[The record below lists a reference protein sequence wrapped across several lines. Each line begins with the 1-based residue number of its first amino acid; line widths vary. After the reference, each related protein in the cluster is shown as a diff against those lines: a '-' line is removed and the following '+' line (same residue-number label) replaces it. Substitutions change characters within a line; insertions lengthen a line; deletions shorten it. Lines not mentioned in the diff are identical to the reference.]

1 MSQLD
6 QIVKGAP
13 PPEIQ
18 VHRPDTG
25 SLDPPSPSPAP
36 SPAPSSSQ
44 ESSETAASS
53 VATAAAP
60 DPLSAL
66 PSSPP
71 QIYLNLLIVESAL
84 RAQYLALRTRR
95 RQNTFFLLLLALWIA
110 YFTYALFFRP
120 REDGRGLGGSV
131 YWVVETGE
139 KVALTGGVVTAI
151 LIWGTGQWER
161 GMRWPRRWLGVT
173 NRGIRGM
180 NAKVVVI
187 PGPWWKEL
195 LSYISFIFP
204 YSAFFPSNTSFH
216 YVEYERPASASAS
229 AAAAAAA
236 AAASAASAAHGDRPA
251 SRRRRGSS
259 VTSLRQPP
267 DEENRIGV
275 EEDLAPGGDYI
286 RLLLLPKSF
295 SPAFR
300 KNWDE
305 YRTDY
310 WEKENERRAR
320 LRQKIKE
327 FTRQQA
333 RANAGWLWWA
343 KWRYWKQS
351 YPRAIPVISKSG
363 RDIERY
369 THHRVSHSRHW
380 NGSEREKH
388 RRTPPYA
395 DSHSHSHSRTSS
407 RSSTPHAVSDVED
420 RLPLDRERRSSVSRR
435 GSGGSPS
442 TPKRNKSVS
451 QTASGSSRF
460 STPLTPLSVSGN
472 DEGS

>member
-18 VHRPDTG
+18 VHQPD
-25 SLDPPSPSPAP
+25 SLSKTPSPSLT
-36 SPAPSSSQ
+36 SSL
-44 ESSETAASS
+44 SSTPQDSTEIPASS
-53 VATAAAP
+53 VATVAP

-71 QIYLNLLIVESAL
+71 QIYLNLLIVETAL
-84 RAQYLALRTRR
+84 RSQYLALRARR
-95 RQNTFFLLLLALWIA
+95 RQNTFFLLLLILWIV

-139 KVALTGGVVTAI
+139 KVALTGGVVTGI

-161 GMRWPRRWLGVT
+161 GLRWPRRWLGVT

-180 NAKVVVI
+180 NAKVIVI
-187 PGPWWKEL
+187 QGPWWKEL
-195 LSYISFIFP
+195 LSYLSFLFP

-216 YVEYERPASASAS
+216 YVEYEKPPVP
-229 AAAAAAA
+229 AAA
-236 AAASAASAAHGDRPA
+236 GERERPPN
-251 SRRRRGSS
+251 RRRRGSS
-259 VTSLRQPP
+259 VTSLRQQP
-267 DEENRIGV
+267 DEESRIGV

-327 FTRQQA
+327 YSRQHA

-343 KWRYWKQS
+343 KWRYWKRS
-351 YPRAIPVISKSG
+351 YNRAIPVISKSG
-363 RDIERY
+363 RDIEKY
-369 THHRVSHSRHW
+369 SLHKYSQSRHL
-380 NGSEREKH
+380 NEREKP
-388 RRTPPYA
+388 RRTPPYS
-395 DSHSHSHSRTSS
+395 DSHTHSRTSS
-407 RSSTPHAVSDVED
+407 RSSTPHPVSDVED
-420 RLPLDRERRSSVSRR
+420 RIPLDRERRSSVSRR
-435 GSGGSPS
+435 GSSGAASM
-442 TPKRNKSVS
+442 PKRNKSIS
-451 QTASGSSRF
+451 QTGSSRF
-460 STPLTPLSVSGN
+460 STPLTPLSLRKEAK
-472 DEGS
+472 DEGVISEPS

>member
-18 VHRPDTG
+18 VHQPD
-25 SLDPPSPSPAP
+25 SLTKTPSPAVLT
-36 SPAPSSSQ
+36 PSSSPEQ
-44 ESSETAASS
+44 ESNEAAAPS
-53 VATAAAP
+53 VATAAP

-84 RAQYLALRTRR
+84 RAQYLALRARR

-161 GMRWPRRWLGVT
+161 GMRWPRRWLGIT

-187 PGPWWKEL
+187 QGPWWKEL
-195 LSYISFIFP
+195 LSYLSFIFP
-204 YSAFFPSNTSFH
+204 YSAFFPSNTAFH

-236 AAASAASAAHGDRPA
+236 AAGVSHGDRPV

-259 VTSLRQPP
+259 VTSLRQQP

-320 LRQKIKE
+320 LRHKIKE
-327 FTRQQA
+327 FSRQQA

-363 RDIERY
+363 RDIEKY
-369 THHRVSHSRHW
+369 THHRASHSRHL
-380 NGSEREKH
+380 NSSEKEKY
-388 RRTPPYA
+388 RRTPPHT
-395 DSHSHSHSRTSS
+395 DSHSHSRTSS
-407 RSSTPHAVSDVED
+407 RSSTPHAISDVED

-435 GSGGSPS
+435 GSSGSPGS
-442 TPKRNKSVS
+442 PKRNKSVS

-460 STPLTPLSVSGN
+460 STPLTPLSVSGT
-472 DEGS
+472 DEVS

>member
-18 VHRPDTG
+18 IHQPDSPGKT
-25 SLDPPSPSPAP
+25 PSPS
-36 SPAPSSSQ
+36 SS
-44 ESSETAASS
+44 TSS
-53 VATAAAP
+53 VSTVAP

-84 RAQYLALRTRR
+84 RSQYLALRARR
-95 RQNTFFLLLLALWIA
+95 RQNTFFLLLLALWIV

-139 KVALTGGVVTAI
+139 KVALTGGVVTGI

-161 GMRWPRRWLGVT
+161 GLRWPRRWLGVT

-187 PGPWWKEL
+187 QGPWWKEL
-195 LSYISFIFP
+195 LSYLSFIFP

-216 YVEYERPASASAS
+216 YVEYERPPAG
-229 AAAAAAA
+229 
-236 AAASAASAAHGDRPA
+236 AASTTTPAGEAGRPA
-251 SRRRRGSS
+251 GRRRRGSS
-259 VTSLRQPP
+259 VTSLRQQPA

-327 FTRQQA
+327 YSRQQA

-343 KWRYWKQS
+343 KWRYWKRS
-351 YPRAIPVISKSG
+351 YGRAIPVISKSG

-369 THHRVSHSRHW
+369 THRKSPSHSRHF
-380 NGSEREKH
+380 NEKH
-388 RRTPPYA
+388 RRTPPYS
-395 DSHSHSHSRTSS
+395 DSHSHSRTSS
-407 RSSTPHAVSDVED
+407 RSSTPHPVSDVED

-435 GSGGSPS
+435 GSSGAASM
-442 TPKRNKSVS
+442 PKRNKSVS
-451 QTASGSSRF
+451 QSSRF
-460 STPLTPLSVSGN
+460 STPLTPLSASADGEV
-472 DEGS
+472 